1 MGSEIDEDG
10 RSSNDTQSIES
21 EIESLI
27 SDSGEIK
34 GVQFAFCKIIV
45 PTVLNV

>member
-27 SDSGEIK
+27 SDSGEI
-34 GVQFAFCKIIV
+34 
-45 PTVLNV
+45 